1 MSLNIVSKI
10 EAGKK
15 QRLRVIIGVI
25 ATVCVLALL
34 CVLFIQLL
42 LTKERIEIENHITEV
57 AKQSA
62 VAIDI
67 LINGD
72 FETLGLYARIL
83 GNEPKYL
90 DKNNVRNGLKTV
102 IKNTRFYSMGV
113 AYPNGDVIIYD
124 ARKGFTPVFNVKNF
138 KYFKA
143 GMSGQNFVDFI
154 NSEYDDNKLIVL
166 YAVPVIKNGKVIAI
180 VTGANDAKDYTR
192 ASDITAFNEEAVVH
206 ILDGNGDILLKD
218 SSENAIFKSSI
229 FEDEDGI
236 SKEVKEKSL
245 KSESPISYWFKDK
258 NNIRKVAAFVPVGY
272 NNWKILAI
280 LPFSSIAHNTSAVL
294 RYSVIFLLLIN
305 LVVILGIR
313 YNVMIRRRSD
323 NMIMDIALQDDVT
336 KGHNKTSFNIEAEK
350 ILFSKKTTPNDRL
363 AILMLD
369 IDNFK
374 IINEIY
380 DMEKGDVVLKNIS
393 DIIGKYIEENGV
405 YARFNDDVFAIMYKY
420 VNEKDLTLFAKN
432 IASEIEKIDLSIKVV
447 PSIGIYEIT
456 DKNIPLNIMC
466 DKANLAKRTKKGLVG
481 ERYAFYDESL
491 SLAIM
496 ADKEIEDEMK
506 SALDNNE
513 FVMYLQ
519 PKIGMETNLP
529 CGSEALIRW
538 NHKEKGLIPPNN
550 FVPLFEKNGFIVE
563 IDKFM
568 WEEACK
574 VIRSWIDKGL
584 EPLPISVNISRIH
597 FKYENIVEIIEN
609 LVKKYDIPK
618 RYLELEL
625 TESAFLDNEGAVNS
639 AIIDLQELGYTIAMD
654 DFGIGYSSLNMLRK
668 LPVNVLKLDR
678 GFINEATCTERGF
691 IVLSHIIQMARD
703 LKATV
708 VCEGIETPIQVNMLK
723 QAGGDIAQ
731 GFYYARPMPI
741 NEYNSFVYHTE
752 SVQN

>member
-15 QRLRVIIGVI
+15 QRARVVFGVI
-25 ATVCVLALL
+25 VTVCVLVTL

-62 VAIDI
+62 VAVDL

-72 FETLGLYARIL
+72 FQTLDLYAQIL
-83 GNEPKYL
+83 GKEPKL
-90 DKNNVRNGLKTV
+90 LNKSDVKSSLQTA

-113 AYPNGDVIIYD
+113 AYPDGDIIIYD
-124 ARKGFTPVFNVKNF
+124 AHKGFAPSFNVKNF
-138 KYFKA
+138 KYFKEA
-143 GMSGQNFVDFI
+143 MKGQKSVDFI
-154 NSEYDDNKLIVL
+154 NSEYDDDKLIVL
-166 YAVPVIKNGKVIAI
+166 YAVPVFRNGKPIAI

-192 ASDITAFNEEAVVH
+192 AVDITAFNEEAVVH
-206 ILDGNGDILLKD
+206 ILDGTGNILLRD
-218 SSENAIFKSSI
+218 LSPNAIYKSSI
-229 FEDEDGI
+229 YENIDGTA
-236 SKEVKEKSL
+236 KEVKDKAI
-245 KSESPISYWFKDK
+245 KSENPFSYWFKDENK
-258 NNIRKVAAFVPVGY
+258 IRKVAAFVPVGY

-280 LPFSSIAHNTSAVL
+280 LPFSSISHNTSAVL
-294 RYSVIFLLLIN
+294 RYAVIFLLLIN
-305 LVVILGIR
+305 LVVIVGIR

-336 KGHNKTSFNIEAEK
+336 KGYNKTCFNIEAEK
-350 ILFSKKTTPNDRL
+350 ILFNKKTIPGEKL
-363 AILMLD
+363 AIVLLD

-380 DMEKGDVVLKNIS
+380 DMEKGDVVLKNIA
-393 DIIGKYIEENGV
+393 DIISKNLEENGIS
-405 YARFNDDVFAIMYKY
+405 ARFNDDLFAIMYKY
-420 VNEKDLTLFAKN
+420 VNEKDLINFVKRISA
-432 IASEIEKIDLSIKVV
+432 EVEKIDLSIKVV

-456 DKNIPLNIMC
+456 DKTIPLNIMC

-506 SALDNNE
+506 SALENNE
-513 FVMYLQ
+513 FIMYLQ

-538 NHKEKGLIPPNN
+538 KHHEKGVIPPNN
-550 FVPLFEKNGFIVE
+550 FVPLFERNGFIVE

-574 VIRSWIDKGL
+574 VIRSWLDKGL
-584 EPLPISVNISRIH
+584 EPLPISVNISRVH

-691 IVLSHIIQMARD
+691 IVLNHIVQMARD

-731 GFYYARPMPI
+731 GFYYAKPMPI
-741 NEYNSFVYHTE
+741 DEYNKFVYHIE
-752 SVQN
+752 SIQK

>member
-1 MSLNIVSKI
+1 MSLNIVSRI
-10 EAGKK
+10 EEGKK
-15 QRLRVIIGVI
+15 QRIRVVIGVI

-34 CVLFIQLL
+34 CILFIQLL

-62 VAIDI
+62 VAVDL

-72 FETLGLYARIL
+72 FQTLDLYAQLL
-83 GNEPKYL
+83 GKEPKL
-90 DKNNVRNGLKTV
+90 LNKSDVKNSLQTA

-113 AYPNGDVIIYD
+113 AYPDGDIIIYD
-124 ARKGFTPVFNVKNF
+124 AHKGFAPSVNVKDF
-138 KYFKA
+138 KYFKE
-143 GMSGQNFVDFI
+143 GMNGQKSVDFI
-154 NSEYDDNKLIVL
+154 NSEYDDDKLIVL
-166 YAVPVIKNGKVIAI
+166 YAVPVFRNGKAIAI

-192 ASDITAFNEEAVVH
+192 AIDITAFNEEAVVH
-206 ILDGNGDILLKD
+206 ILDGTGNLLLHD
-218 SSENAIFKSSI
+218 ASPNAIYKSSI
-229 FEDEDGI
+229 FENEDGI
-236 SKEVKEKSL
+236 SKDEKEKVL
-245 KSESPISYWFKDK
+245 RAENPISYWFKDIK
-258 NNIRKVAAFVPVGY
+258 GVKKVAAYVPVGY

-280 LPFSSIAHNTSAVL
+280 LPFSSIAHNTNAVL
-294 RYSVIFLLLIN
+294 RYAVIFLLLIN
-305 LVVILGIR
+305 FVVIIGIR
-313 YNVMIRRRSD
+313 YNVIIRRRSD

-350 ILFSKKTTPNDRL
+350 ILFNKKSTPNEKL
-363 AILMLD
+363 AIIMLD

-374 IINEIY
+374 IINEVY
-380 DMEKGDVVLKNIS
+380 DMEKGDVVLKNIA
-393 DIIGKYIEENGV
+393 DIISKNLAENGV
-405 YARFNDDVFAIMYKY
+405 FARFNDDVFAIIYKY
-420 VNEKDLTLFAKN
+420 INDKDLTSFAKKV
-432 IASEIEKIDLSIKVV
+432 SEDIEKIDLSIKVV

-456 DKNIPLNIMC
+456 DKNVPLNIMC
-466 DKANLAKRTKKGLVG
+466 DKANLAKRTKKGFVG

-506 SALDNNE
+506 TALENNE

-538 NHKEKGLIPPNN
+538 NHHSKGLIPPSN

-574 VIRSWIDKGL
+574 VIRSWIDSGL
-584 EPLPISVNISRIH
+584 NPLPISVNISRIH

-691 IVLSHIIQMARD
+691 IVLNHIIQMARD

-741 NEYNSFVYHTE
+741 NEYNDFVYHTE
-752 SVQN
+752 SIQK